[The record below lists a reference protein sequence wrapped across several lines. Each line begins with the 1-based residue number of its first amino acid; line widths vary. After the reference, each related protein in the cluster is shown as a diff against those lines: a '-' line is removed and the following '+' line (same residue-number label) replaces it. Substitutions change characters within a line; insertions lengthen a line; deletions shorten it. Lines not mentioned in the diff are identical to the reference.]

1 MRLSFYIQRTRA
13 LGDAAIAATTIDE
26 LAEQIDGGADLATL
40 LKKRSATLTARL
52 ILGIWRAWRRHHDH
66 MASLDRVAERRRV
79 AGQSA
84 IVPALLK
91 QTVAAHEVAV
101 LERAEEMAP
110 PSRVPEHRRRDAIKE
125 ALTLWNS
132 CLATTRK
139 EGRLVVGLAEGLDP
153 ESEIGALTGEG
164 TLTERTPEDWRR
176 IRHAVDAGLLT
187 LQLEAPIERLKGL
200 VSARGAEIQ
209 ALTTGRTLD
218 EFLRDL
224 ILVDVAHWA
233 LVLKDE
239 ETDLIGIREAC
250 NVYFELL
257 SAARPAQ
264 TVFAGVWVPPAGE
277 PLGVAVLTRE
287 GRLLE
292 LGEADDTSP
301 VAAVERVMGAHPV
314 EAVILPDH
322 AADDERL
329 AALRAGFTVLP
340 QIEGQAAA
348 IEPALEDTPE
358 EGPEHGRRALALAR
372 RVVRPLKYWCIQ
384 DPVTLNLH
392 DQQADLP
399 EEGLRTALNDMRA
412 LALAGVKPTDLKSA
426 GAQARSTAPRAPAK
440 PLNPML
446 KSVDDLRP
454 GLPVNGIVTN
464 ITQFGAFVNIGL
476 SHEGLVHV
484 SELADH
490 FVHDPKEVVT
500 VGQQVEARVLGVDR
514 ARRRISL
521 SLRADRGP
529 AAAPVARRETDG
541 TPARVRLDDIPG
553 GGRHDRRQGG
563 PGGDRGD
570 RPRPPA
576 TGASRAQALA
586 ELEALFKKK

>member
-26 LAEQIDGGADLATL
+26 LAELIDGGADLATL

-153 ESEIGALTGEG
+153 ESEIGGLAGEG
-164 TLTERTPEDWRR
+164 TLAERTPEDWRR

-187 LQLEAPIERLKGL
+187 LHLEAPIDRLKGL

-224 ILVDVAHWA
+224 ILVDVAQWA
-233 LVLKDE
+233 LELKDD

-250 NVYFELL
+250 NIYFELL

-292 LGEADDTSP
+292 MGETDDPSP
-301 VAAVERVMGAHPV
+301 MAAVERILGAHPV

-348 IEPALEDTPE
+348 IEPALEATPE
-358 EGPEHGRRALALAR
+358 EGPEHARRALALAR
-372 RVVRPLKYWCIQ
+372 RVVRPLKYWCVQ
-384 DPVTLNLH
+384 DPVTLHLH

-399 EEGLRTALNDMRA
+399 EEPLRVALNDMRA
-412 LALAGVKPTDLKSA
+412 LALAGVKPTDLKGA
-426 GAQARSTAPRAPAK
+426 GATTARPGAPRAPAK

-529 AAAPVARRETDG
+529 AAAPTARRETDG
-541 TPARVRLDDIPG
+541 TPTRVRLDDIPG
-553 GGRHDRRQGG
+553 GGRNERRQG
-563 PGGDRGD
+563 PGGDR
-570 RPRPPA
+570 PRAPAA

>member
-26 LAEQIDGGADLATL
+26 LAELIDGGADLATL

-153 ESEIGALTGEG
+153 ESEIGGLAGEG
-164 TLTERTPEDWRR
+164 TLAERTPEDWRR

-187 LQLEAPIERLKGL
+187 LHLEAPIDRLKGL

-224 ILVDVAHWA
+224 ILVDVAQWA
-233 LVLKDE
+233 LELKDD

-250 NVYFELL
+250 NIYFELL

-292 LGEADDTSP
+292 MGESDDPSP
-301 VAAVERVMGAHPV
+301 MAAVERILGAHPV

-348 IEPALEDTPE
+348 IEPALEATPE
-358 EGPEHGRRALALAR
+358 EGPEHARRALALAR
-372 RVVRPLKYWCIQ
+372 RVVRPLKYWCVQ
-384 DPVTLNLH
+384 DPVTLHLH

-399 EEGLRTALNDMRA
+399 EEPLRTALNDMRA
-412 LALAGVKPTDLKSA
+412 LALAGVKPTDLKGA
-426 GAQARSTAPRAPAK
+426 GAATARPGAPRAPAK

-529 AAAPVARRETDG
+529 AAAPTARRETDG
-541 TPARVRLDDIPG
+541 TPTRVRLDDIPG
-553 GGRHDRRQGG
+553 GGRNERRQG
-563 PGGDRGD
+563 PGGDR
-570 RPRPPA
+570 PRAPAA